1 MKAEEWIKVE
11 DRLPERFSDEN
22 RIYIW
27 TLNVLVYSTKWD
39 DINGEPNVQIA
50 FYNYLKKVWVD
61 LTDNIL
67 DDVTHWMPIV
77 VPFES

>member
-22 RIYIW
+22 RIYNW

-39 DINGEPNVQIA
+39 DISGEPNVQIA

>member
-22 RIYIW
+22 RIYNW